1 MGFELTTQHLCT
13 EANQMDHG
21 TECRSTE
28 EMIAAFEDVH
38 SKNGLSNLVVGSM
51 DIKALYPSLLTD
63 ETAAA
68 IREEFE
74 NTDIKIEGVN
84 WAEAGKLLTI
94 CLEKREIER
103 LGLEELVCKK
113 KKEGKRGRKIWITTA
128 EVMGKLYKEE
138 ENQDVNSLFD
148 PPMRLPT
155 PDEEKVFRKI
165 LEIVI
170 VAAMKR
176 HVYQFSG
183 NTRKQEDGGP
193 IRLSGS
199 ITVSLCSNGTDS
211 SSI

>member
-13 EANQMDHG
+13 EADQMDHT

-28 EMIAAFEDVH
+28 EMIAAFEDVY

-51 DIKALYPSLLTD
+51 DVKALYPSLLAD

-68 IREEFE
+68 FREEFE

-113 KKEGKRGRKIWITTA
+113 KKEGLQLQK
-128 EVMGKLYKEE
+128 
-138 ENQDVNSLFD
+138 
-148 PPMRLPT
+148 
-155 PDEEKVFRKI
+155 
-165 LEIVI
+165 
-170 VAAMKR
+170 
-176 HVYQFSG
+176 
-183 NTRKQEDGGP
+183 
-193 IRLSGS
+193 
-199 ITVSLCSNGTDS
+199 
-211 SSI
+211 